1 VRAGLRP
8 RPGPLLGAGAILAAA
23 ALSPRAVPYD
33 MDEFAAYHALGCAAY
48 PLSRQ
53 LNVYRERCADDYLTP
68 PLVSRPL
75 PLRSYL
81 YIGSLPVVP
90 FYPFWRLV
98 RDPVAARVQGAVF
111 FLLAVLLFSRRVGAR
126 FGTMLLATLV
136 FPLFAGAFLVDTGPV
151 GISLALLGAIL
162 MLVRGAAAAET
173 RRQASLKAAA
183 AGVATFMGV
192 WVKLNFVWLLPAVLL
207 SWAADVRRSPPP
219 RSALARRQAPAV
231 GAFLAAFLVPSVWL
245 MLARTPAGER
255 YYDVVRLGGVSADPE
270 AIATQA
276 GTLASYFFDGSAAA
290 PRVLSFPRMAIDVL
304 PCLLASALLLWGL
317 RRVRGEP
324 ARWLVAALAT
334 FLVMLPSAR
343 AWAAH
348 HFALGLVFVV
358 LAVATSLRRLGEER
372 PFLLRGVA
380 VVVAAYWLSL
390 AARYPAATIDPRDS
404 FGKDRL
410 LAFVRT
416 SGLDRRTIQLHVSW
430 GTYYIAHLFGD
441 REQAVLFS
449 RRFPEDPE
457 MLAYARAAAD
467 ARGRS
472 VLVVTRRPDRL
483 ETEPMRQIL
492 GPPRATHAFDGWWAV
507 EYVR

>member
-8 RPGPLLGAGAILAAA
+8 RPGPLLGAAAILAAA
-23 ALSPRAVPYD
+23 ALSPRAIPYD

-90 FYPFWRLV
+90 FCPFWRLL

-111 FLLAVLLFSRRVGAR
+111 FLLAVHLFARLVGVR
-126 FGTMLLATLV
+126 FGTMLLAALV

-151 GISLALLGAIL
+151 GISLALLGAVL

-173 RRQASLKAAA
+173 GRQASLKAAA

-207 SWAADVRRSPPP
+207 SWAAEVRRSPPP
-219 RSALARRQAPAV
+219 RSALLRLQAPAV
-231 GAFLAAFLVPSVWL
+231 SAFLAAFLVPTAWL

-317 RRVRGEP
+317 RRVRGEQ
-324 ARWLVAALAT
+324 ALWLVAALAT
-334 FLVMLPSAR
+334 FLLMLPSAR

-449 RRFPEDPE
+449 RRFPEDPD

-472 VLVVTRRPDRL
+472 VLVVTRRPDKL

-492 GPPRATHAFDGWWAV
+492 GPPRATQAFDGWWAV

>member
-1 VRAGLRP
+1 MRAGLRP
-8 RPGPLLGAGAILAAA
+8 RPGPLLGAAAILAAA
-23 ALSPRAVPYD
+23 ALSPRAIPYD
-33 MDEFAAYHALGCAAY
+33 MDEFAAYHALGCATY
-48 PLSRQ
+48 SLSRQ

-126 FGTMLLATLV
+126 FGTMLLAALV

-151 GISLALLGAIL
+151 GISLALLGAVL
-162 MLVRGAAAAET
+162 TLARGAATAE
-173 RRQASLKAAA
+173 RGRQAALKAAA
-183 AGVATFMGV
+183 AGLATFMGV

-207 SWAADVRRSPPP
+207 SWAAEVRRSPPP
-219 RSALARRQAPAV
+219 RSALARLQAPAV
-231 GAFLAAFLVPSVWL
+231 GAFLAAFLVPTVWL

-276 GTLASYFFDGSAAA
+276 GTLASYFFDGSAVA
-290 PRVLSFPRMAIDVL
+290 PRVLSFPRMAIDLL

-317 RRVRGEP
+317 RRVRREQ
-324 ARWLVAALAT
+324 ALWLVAALAT

-358 LAVATSLRRLGEER
+358 LAVATSLRRLGEEW

-416 SGLDRRTIQLHVSW
+416 NGLDRRTIQLHVSW

-441 REQAVLFS
+441 RAQAVLFS

-472 VLVVTRRPDRL
+472 VLVVTRRPDKL

-492 GPPRATHAFDGWWAV
+492 GPPRTTHAFDGWWAV
-507 EYVR
+507 EY

>member
-1 VRAGLRP
+1 VRAGL
-8 RPGPLLGAGAILAAA
+8 RPGPLLGAAAILAAA

-33 MDEFAAYHALGCAAY
+33 MDEFAAYHALGCAVY

-81 YIGSLPVVP
+81 YIGSVPVVP

-111 FLLAVLLFSRRVGAR
+111 FLLAVHLFSRLVGAR
-126 FGTMLLATLV
+126 FGTMLLAALV

-151 GISLALLGAIL
+151 GIALVLLGVVL
-162 MLVRGAAAAET
+162 LFVRDATATETARAAWL
-173 RRQASLKAAA
+173 RGAA
-183 AGVATFMGV
+183 AGVAAFLGV
-192 WVKLNFVWLLPAVLL
+192 WVKLNFVWLLPAAVLF
-207 SWAADVRRSPPP
+207 WAVCGQRSSQT
-219 RSALARRQAPAV
+219 RAALLRHQAPAV
-231 GAFLAAFLVPSVWL
+231 AAFLAAFLGPSVWL

-290 PRVLSFPRMAIDVL
+290 PRVLSFPRMAIDLL
-304 PCLLASALLLWGL
+304 PFLLASVLLVWGRRRGRGGPVALWLGAALL
-317 RRVRGEP
+317 
-324 ARWLVAALAT
+324 T

-390 AARYPAATIDPRDS
+390 AARWPAATFEPRDS

-430 GTYYIAHLFGD
+430 GTYYIAHLFGN

-457 MLAYARAAAD
+457 MLAHARAAAD

-483 ETEPMRQIL
+483 ETEPMRQVL

>member
-1 VRAGLRP
+1 
-8 RPGPLLGAGAILAAA
+8 
-23 ALSPRAVPYD
+23 

-48 PLSRQ
+48 PLSRH

-81 YIGSLPVVP
+81 YIGSVPVVP
-90 FYPFWRLV
+90 FYPFWRLL

-111 FLLAVLLFSRRVGAR
+111 FLLAVQIFSRLVGAR
-126 FGTMLLATLV
+126 FGTMLLAALV

-151 GISLALLGAIL
+151 GISLVLLGVVL
-162 MLVRGAAAAET
+162 VLVRGATAAET
-173 RRQASLKAAA
+173 AREAWWKGAA
-183 AGVATFMGV
+183 AGVAAFLGV
-192 WVKLNFVWLLPAVLL
+192 WVKLNFVWLLPAVVLFWAVCGHRSSQTRAALL
-207 SWAADVRRSPPP
+207 
-219 RSALARRQAPAV
+219 RRQAPAV
-231 GAFLAAFLVPSVWL
+231 AAFLAAFLAPSLWL

-276 GTLASYFFDGSAAA
+276 GTLAGYFFDGSAAA
-290 PRVLSFPRMAIDVL
+290 PRVLSLPRMAIDLL
-304 PCLLASALLLWGL
+304 PCLLASALLLWAL
-317 RRVRGEP
+317 RRRDRGP
-324 ARWLVAALAT
+324 VMLWLGVALVT

-390 AARYPAATIDPRDS
+390 AARWPAATFDPRDC

-457 MLAYARAAAD
+457 MLAYARAAAV

-472 VLVVTRRPDRL
+472 VLVVTRRPDKL
-483 ETEPMRQIL
+483 ETEPMRQVL